1 MAEKSTYRDNLAD
14 LLDFFGGRRLLTAV
28 DVARYLGI
36 DRRTAARRYNIGK
49 DGITAPTLARML
61 ATF

>member
-28 DVARYLGI
+28 DVGRYLGI

-49 DGITAPTLARML
+49 DGITAATLARRL
-61 ATF
+61 SA

>member
-28 DVARYLGI
+28 DVGKYLGI

-61 ATF
+61 SA